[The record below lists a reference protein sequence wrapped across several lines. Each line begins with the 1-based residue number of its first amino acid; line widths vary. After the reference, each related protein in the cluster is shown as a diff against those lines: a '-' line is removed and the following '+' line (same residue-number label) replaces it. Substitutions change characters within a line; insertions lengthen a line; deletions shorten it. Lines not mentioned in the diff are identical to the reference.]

1 MIMRLHQI
9 TLNIVHAFVS
19 FASVRRGLVN
29 VRESAHHTQIEPQ
42 TMWKIIPFP
51 FHAGFLK
58 TVQRCVV
65 CLVMLA
71 APAISMFCSGL
82 ARAEPD
88 GLIEVELNRIRTLG
102 GACRLSFVFVNKLAE
117 PVETLSLE
125 TVLFD
130 KAGQVERF
138 VVLKL
143 RPLPPKKM
151 RVQEFDITGARCD
164 TFGRLLLNDVRECG
178 VGGGEPASCLEKLV
192 PSSRTDLPFVTSIQ

>member
-1 MIMRLHQI
+1 MIMRLNQI
-9 TLNIVHAFVS
+9 TLNTVYSLVPLLLAC
-19 FASVRRGLVN
+19 RRLVN
-29 VRESAHHTQIEPQ
+29 VREIAHHNQ
-42 TMWKIIPFP
+42 TGSQTVWKIVLFLVQ
-51 FHAGFLK
+51 AGFLK
-58 TVQRCVV
+58 TVQRSVV
-65 CLVMLA
+65 TLAMLA
-71 APAISMFCSGL
+71 APAISMCCPGL
-82 ARAEPD
+82 ARAEPK
-88 GLIEVELNRIRTLG
+88 GSIEVELNRIRTLG

-125 TVLFD
+125 AVLFD

-151 RVQEFDITGARCD
+151 RVQEFDITGAKCD
-164 TFGRLLLNDVRECG
+164 TFGRLLLNDVRDCG